1 MKIVLLTN
9 PYVHCSDSSPLSVHG
24 QKEKKRKKKNCL
36 QCGLKKKE
44 RVRSDYAALRNPGL
58 HQLPAFWKVVIPPP
72 PPAAWTL
79 GHMCSY
85 CYTGTAVEHTRAQ
98 TVARARFDVIFKTSP
113 EFLCSVTCVNAALD
127 PDNREDVWAT
137 CGK

>member
-9 PYVHCSDSSPLSVHG
+9 PYVHCSDSSPLSVHS
-24 QKEKKRKKKNCL
+24 QKEKRKKKL
-36 QCGLKKKE
+36 PPVWLKKKE

-85 CYTGTAVEHTRAQ
+85 CYTGTAENTHGPKLLRTHV
-98 TVARARFDVIFKTSP
+98 
-113 EFLCSVTCVNAALD
+113 LM
-127 PDNREDVWAT
+127 
-137 CGK
+137 